1 MYSLMLLHKV
11 KNVSELKRKGGTVE
25 IHSGYSDGYV

>member
-11 KNVSELKRKGGTVE
+11 KNVSELKQKAGAVE
-25 IHSGYSDGYV
+25 IHSGYA